1 MDEVDF
7 VVRSEHHPPI
17 GYWSVLD
24 VRVNGVRLQELVT
37 SALEAQSTHG
47 DTVVPGA
54 DYMGLDPSAASAGH
68 FLGGYPVTMSIR
80 GQPVLDRVL
89 LRCTCGEPGCD
100 NVSAELRVEQSQVT
114 WEKFRAGGAPLPIDP
129 FVFSRSQYDE
139 ALRRADRSSDG

>member
-24 VRVNGVRLQELVT
+24 VRVNGARLQELVT

-68 FLGGYPVTMSIR
+68 FLGGYPVTHIHPGTAGPRPRAS
-80 GQPVLDRVL
+80 PVHMR
-89 LRCTCGEPGCD
+89 
-100 NVSAELRVEQSQVT
+100 
-114 WEKFRAGGAPLPIDP
+114 RAGMRQRECRTP
-129 FVFSRSQYDE
+129 R
-139 ALRRADRSSDG
+139 